1 MAKLMTAPPKFM
13 HPEWVVSNQMQ
24 YANAEG
30 ERAAAERLVEESKRL
45 CDETENRTNKTQR
58 DVQKKFEQR
67 IDDIKYWQNEVDDKL
82 NGIKVEIDNLNAFK
96 NRVEKAIE
104 SCKEPLHIAQQ
115 CLVNRQRRRG
125 IDLVHDDPEKE
136 LLKEVET
143 IQGALALLERTR
155 EQAVEQLR
163 VNRKARY
170 NLEKDLKDK
179 FSALSID
186 ENNAELR
193 NYSAGIKMKEGV
205 AKIDATSVTPDDW
218 ESFSNENILA
228 AEKQRNNSV
237 ALRSLID
244 GVLQSTAN
252 DMRRQRECVDISMT
266 KRIAETRDAKEKLE
280 DHLSK
285 VLGQIKEM
293 EDNVERLAKGI
304 ADKEA
309 PMKLANTRL
318 DNRSNRPNVELCR
331 DQVQYRLVEEVG
343 ELNNSVASL
352 SERLANSEA
361 SLKGL
366 IRRQLEL
373 EEDIDIKANTLFID
387 ETECMGMRQS
397 INIEAY

>member
-1 MAKLMTAPPKFM
+1 MAKLMQAPPKFM

-24 YANAEG
+24 YGNAEG

-45 CDETENRTNKTQR
+45 CDETENRTQKTQR

-115 CLVNRQRRRG
+115 CLMNRQRRQG

-193 NYSAGIKMKEGV
+193 NYSAGLMMKEGV

-252 DMRRQRECVDISMT
+252 DMKRQKECVDISMT
-266 KRIAETRDAKEKLE
+266 KRIADTRDAKEKLE

-331 DQVQYRLVEEVG
+331 DQAQYRLVEEVG

-397 INIEAY
+397 ISIDAY